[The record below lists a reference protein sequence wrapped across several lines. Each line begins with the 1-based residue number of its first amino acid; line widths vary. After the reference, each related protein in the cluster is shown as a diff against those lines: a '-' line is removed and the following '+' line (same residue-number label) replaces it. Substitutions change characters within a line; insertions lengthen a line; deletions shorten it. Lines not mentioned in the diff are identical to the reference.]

1 MARSAPPRR
10 PPEPAPERREPGEK
24 YLTLMEHLVELRYR
38 VMVCSVAVCIG
49 LAIAAVFAEGIIDY
63 LEEPAR
69 DKSEAFQPQFIEPFE
84 NFAVYF
90 KVALLG
96 GIVLAMPV
104 IVFQALRFVSPA
116 LRGRERV
123 WMWGTVVGCS
133 LLFLTGVAFA
143 YYIALPPALDF
154 LLNFNNESAVPN
166 IRISSY
172 IDFVIRLLFFTGLSF
187 QMPIVLMY
195 LGRLNIVR
203 AGQMREWWRYAVV
216 IIAVLAAVI
225 TPSVDPVTMLL
236 VMAPMLA
243 LYVLGMVLAFFVQP
257 KRPRAQTG

>member
-1 MARSAPPRR
+1 MAQAPAQI
-10 PPEPAPERREPGEK
+10 PPEPHSEQVRGEK

-38 VMVCSVAVCIG
+38 VMVSALAVCLG
-49 LAIAAVFAEGIIDY
+49 LAITAVFAGDIIDY

-69 DKSEAFQPQFIEPFE
+69 NKSDSFQPQFIEPFE

-96 GIVLAMPV
+96 GLILAMPV

-123 WMWGTVVGCS
+123 WLWGTVAGCFV
-133 LLFLTGVAFA
+133 LFLTGVAFA
-143 YYIALPPALDF
+143 YYVALPPALDF
-154 LLNFNNESAVPN
+154 LLNFNNEAAVPN

-172 IDFVIRLLFFTGLSF
+172 IDFVTRLLFWTGVSF

-195 LGRLNIVR
+195 LGRFNIVR

-216 IIAVLAAVI
+216 IIAVIAAVV

-236 VMAPMLA
+236 VMAPMLT
-243 LYVLGMVLAFFVQP
+243 LYVLGMILAFFVQP
-257 KRPRAQTG
+257 RPRVGTGN